1 MPVERIGVLTKDV
14 VKLRDNA
21 ELRFGDG
28 AQGADWA
35 VGDVAIAWD
44 ATDLDMLPTTNN
56 TIFKIG
62 NGTLSMD
69 VWLYGSAATKYM
81 WWDASASLLYASGGA
96 GIAWQDSSPINLG
109 NSNDVVIQWD
119 ASQLLLT
126 PAAANTKIAL
136 GTSAGTQLSFDVDI
150 KGSTSAGG
158 LYWDASADTLI
169 VDSGGVRVNDS
180 DQLRFGDGSDVL
192 AYWDSAQMVMTPVLD
207 DTKLLVGVS
216 AGTQL
221 SFDVVV
227 KGSTSAGGLT
237 WDASAD
243 LLSIDS
249 GGFLLNDS
257 DQLRLGDSND
267 VTIAWD
273 GSQVVILPAADD
285 TRIEFG
291 VSAGTQ
297 KSFDVRFWAN
307 TSDGYMQWDAS
318 ASRLVFLSGGQS
330 ELKTW
335 TTSGGAIAIT
345 YGTSGSTGYIPFYT
359 NAA

>member
-1 MPVERIGVLTKDV
+1 MPVERIGVLTKEV

-28 AQGADWA
+28 AQGADW
-35 VGDVAIAWD
+35 DVSDVYIRWD

-56 TIFKIG
+56 TVFKIG

-69 VWLYGSAATKYM
+69 VWLYGSASTKYL

-126 PAAANTKIAL
+126 PAADDTKIAL
-136 GTSAGTQLSFDVDI
+136 GTSAGTQLSFDVDV

-158 LYWDASADTLI
+158 LYWDASADLLSI
-169 VDSGGVRVNDS
+169 DSGGFRVNDS
-180 DQLRFGDGSDVL
+180 DRVLFGDSNDIT
-192 AYWDSAQMVMTPVLD
+192 AYWDAAQMIVTPLTD
-207 DTKLLVGVS
+207 DTKLLLGVS

-227 KGSTSAGGLT
+227 KGSTSAGGLV

-243 LLSIDS
+243 TLSIDS
-249 GGFLLNDS
+249 GGVN
-257 DQLRLGDSND
+257 LGDGDHLRFGDSQD
-267 VTIAWD
+267 VDMYWD
-273 GSQVVILPAADD
+273 AMRMVILPSTDD
-285 TRIEFG
+285 YSIEFG
-291 VSAGTQ
+291 ISAGTQ
-297 KSFDVRFWAN
+297 KSPDVRLWGNDSA
-307 TSDGYMQWDAS
+307 SYLMWDAS
-318 ASRLVFLSGGQS
+318 ESRLVVMSGGYS
-330 ELKTW
+330 EKKTW
-335 TTSGGAIAIT
+335 TVSGGAIAIT
-345 YGTSGSTGYIPFYT
+345 YGTSGSTGYIPIYT
-359 NAA
+359 TAA